1 MEIDHHGEKGMV
13 AVGGMVVRENEVL
26 TVRIANGKDGGSWR
40 LPGGIAQTKGSLEG
54 EVVRHVAEETG
65 IKCDPQRIAGIRYA
79 VRECRCAEKDE
90 TYIVFTA
97 GYLEGEPGP
106 VGKGIL
112 EAVFMPIE
120 ELLNRKDVIP
130 LSLEMVRGWQENGG
144 LVRSDAKITKERR
157 WNVYECYTLGGN

>member
-1 MEIDHHGEKGMV
+1 MV

-26 TVRIANGKDGGSWR
+26 TVRIAKGKDSGFWR
-40 LPGGIAQTKGSLEG
+40 LPGGIAQTKGSLER

-65 IKCDPQRIAGIRYA
+65 IECDPQRIAGIRYA

-90 TYIVFTA
+90 MYIVFTA
-97 GYLEGEPGP
+97 RYVEGEPRP
-106 VGKGIL
+106 VGKGIF

-130 LSLEMVRGWQENGG
+130 LSLEIVRGWQENSG
-144 LVRSDAKITKERR
+144 LVRSDAEITKDRR
-157 WNVYECYTLGGN
+157 WNIYECYTLGSD